1 MMPRLFPVVAA
12 DEDCKQHLGSKPVRL
27 YPFGGADQDT
37 VTPYAVWQVIGGG
50 PHNPITCAP
59 EADDYRVQVDVYG
72 TEAQSALDAASALRK
87 TLEKICYVTSW
98 RGQTRDT
105 ETRRYRVSFDILITQ
120 ER

>member
-1 MMPRLFPVVAA
+1 MIPRLFPVVAA
-12 DEDCKQHLGSKPVRL
+12 DADCTRLLGSDPVRF
-27 YPFGGADQDT
+27 YPFGDADQST
-37 VTPYAVWQVIGGG
+37 VTPYAVWQVVGGG

-59 EADDYRVQVDVYG
+59 DVDDYRVQIDVYG
-72 TEAQSALDAASALRK
+72 TEAQPALDAASALRK
-87 TLEKICYVTSW
+87 ALEKICHVTSW